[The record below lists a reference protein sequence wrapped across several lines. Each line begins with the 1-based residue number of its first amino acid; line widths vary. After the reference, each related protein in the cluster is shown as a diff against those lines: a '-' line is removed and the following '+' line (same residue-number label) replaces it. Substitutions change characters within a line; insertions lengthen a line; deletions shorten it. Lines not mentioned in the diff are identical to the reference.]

1 MGHAKWQEVAYLTAC
16 HPGVTVIRAALAAA
30 DGSSISGTD
39 LPTTLVPGY
48 QTQCAITNRYS
59 RLSNARALRSSP
71 IDSVFG
77 ASMAAAKLMGLDE
90 ASFTLALGLAE
101 TFASGTF
108 ESRGGGMISILQV
121 AQAARNRVFAAAA
134 LARNGATASAF
145 ALKGEH
151 GFYRAFTGSEPCDL
165 IAYPR

>member
-30 DGSSISGTD
+30 DGPSISGTD

-90 ASFTLALGLAE
+90 ASFTLALGLAA
-101 TFASGTF
+101 TFASDTF

-121 AQAARNRVFAAAA
+121 AQAARNRVFAAA

-145 ALKGEH
+145 ALKGKH
-151 GFYRAFTGSEPCDL
+151 GFYCAFTGSEPCDL
-165 IAYPR
+165 IAHPR